1 MTENRTP
8 KTKLVGDDD
17 EQVADDGENVLV
29 LNDLVKIYGSDVVAL
44 DGVSLSI
51 NRGEFVC
58 FLGPSGCGKTT
69 LLRLIAGLDY
79 QTSGQIIQNGSD
91 ISWLPPSHRDFGIV
105 FQSYALFP
113 NLTVKD
119 NIAYGLVNKKIKK
132 ETVDDRVAE
141 LLGLVDLPEQE
152 NKYPWQLSGGQQQR
166 VALARAL
173 AISPSLLLL
182 DEPLSAL
189 DAQVRVHLRNEIR
202 ALQKRLGVTTIM
214 VTHDQEEAMTIADRV
229 VVINNGVIEQIGT
242 PKEIYRNPKSIFV
255 ANFIGTINLLPCH
268 VVDSDTVTA
277 CGVKLRCPNANYKA
291 GDEAQIAIRPE
302 DIFIHRDSEG
312 ENCFSVSI
320 DKIEFMGAFSRVHM
334 VHDSGTVFIADCA
347 GDIMRESSI
356 TKGGMVNINLPHER
370 FRLYPAA

>member
-1 MTENRTP
+1 MTENRTQ

-119 NIAYGLVNKKIKK
+119 NIAYGLVNKK
-132 ETVDDRVAE
+132 
-141 LLGLVDLPEQE
+141 
-152 NKYPWQLSGGQQQR
+152 N
-166 VALARAL
+166 
-173 AISPSLLLL
+173 
-182 DEPLSAL
+182 
-189 DAQVRVHLRNEIR
+189 
-202 ALQKRLGVTTIM
+202 
-214 VTHDQEEAMTIADRV
+214 
-229 VVINNGVIEQIGT
+229 
-242 PKEIYRNPKSIFV
+242 
-255 ANFIGTINLLPCH
+255 
-268 VVDSDTVTA
+268 
-277 CGVKLRCPNANYKA
+277 
-291 GDEAQIAIRPE
+291 
-302 DIFIHRDSEG
+302 
-312 ENCFSVSI
+312 
-320 DKIEFMGAFSRVHM
+320 
-334 VHDSGTVFIADCA
+334 
-347 GDIMRESSI
+347 
-356 TKGGMVNINLPHER
+356 
-370 FRLYPAA
+370 